1 MVEADGAD
9 WVKAL
14 PAHREPVLEH
24 VAVHQAGGVTVR
36 PKPPA
41 ARWSLRLGP
50 GVAEAVGAVAGLS
63 LTGGINSHVLAG
75 DRIAARLGPDEWL
88 VIVPEAE
95 AADAAAALG
104 EALAGH
110 LHSLVDVGHR
120 DAGIG
125 VEGARAEVALNAGV
139 ALDLDERAF
148 PVGMATRT
156 LCGKAD
162 IVLFRLGRDAWRV
175 ECWRSFAPY
184 VHGLLVEATFGV

>member
-63 LTGGINSHVLAG
+63 LTGDINSHVLAG

-95 AADAAAALG
+95 ATDAAAALD

-139 ALDLDERAF
+139 ALDLNERAF